1 MRIATLIVTSMLLGG
16 VAARAEKPRPLVGPA
31 PAEGVKEARPRDEAA
46 DAAQRTYSAK
56 VDARDAADLARVA
69 FEAKRRPGPLADGE
83 RPAFDAVVAAYRK
96 AIDLDPVGEIG
107 GYCRVR
113 LAGAHQYVGDFDGA
127 GRILTE
133 AVNVARGPEARV
145 KAQYE
150 MALFELQA
158 RKRPAQA
165 IEWATRAREALD
177 RTPDQAGNQAQ
188 ADHLAAIR
196 AKWET
201 GIEQVIERAGAE
213 LKREK

>member
-1 MRIATLIVTSMLLGG
+1 MRIATLIVLSIVLG
-16 VAARAEKPRPLVGPA
+16 ASQSRAEKPRPPVGPKA
-31 PAEGVKEARPRDEAA
+31 VEGVKEVRPQDEAA
-46 DAAQRTYSAK
+46 DAAHRAHSAR
-56 VDARDAADLARVA
+56 VDAQTTADLARAA
-69 FEAKRRPGPLADGE
+69 FERKRRPGPLADDE
-83 RPAFDAVVAAYRK
+83 RGTFDAIVLAYRK

-107 GYCRVR
+107 GYCRLR

-145 KAQYE
+145 KALYE

-165 IEWATRAREALD
+165 LEWATRARAALE
-177 RTPDQAGNQAQ
+177 RTPDDPANQVE

-201 GIEQVIERAGAE
+201 GIGQVMERAGAE
-213 LKREK
+213 LRLEK